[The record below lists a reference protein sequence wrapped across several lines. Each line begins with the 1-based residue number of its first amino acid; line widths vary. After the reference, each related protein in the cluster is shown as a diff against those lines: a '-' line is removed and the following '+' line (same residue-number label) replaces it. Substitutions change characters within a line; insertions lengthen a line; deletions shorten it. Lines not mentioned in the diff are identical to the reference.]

1 MTDTDTDL
9 ITFAKSHGA
18 VRTRR
23 IGGLLYVYLWARDIS
38 AFRRAA
44 TEAGFSTLIQ
54 TRGGSFNHHRLTLH
68 RAD

>member
-9 ITFAKSHGA
+9 ITFAKTHGA

-23 IGGLLYVYLWARDIS
+23 IKGLLYVYLWARDIS

-44 TEAGFSTLIQ
+44 TEAGFRTFHQ
-54 TRGGSFNHHRLTLH
+54 TRGASNHHRLTLH